1 MLMKAVDVVL
11 KRAEVL
17 KFDAKSGI
25 VDFRIIVNDGKDKA
39 IQRSQLIDDSEE
51 LSKEVFQEIRKKMKD
66 LHRSSSLEDEPLATI
81 TMVRIQGDEEV
92 LIERLT
98 KFFGSIREKVRNA
111 KMKRLSYYDTE
122 RAITGLKTDL
132 T

>member
-1 MLMKAVDVVL
+1 MKAVDVTL

-17 KFDAKSGI
+17 KFDARTGE
-25 VDFRIIVNDGKDKA
+25 VEFRIIINDGKDKA
-39 IQRSQLIDDSEE
+39 IQRSQIIEDSEQ
-51 LSKEVFQEIRKKMKD
+51 LAKDMFQEIRKKMKE
-66 LHRSSSLEDEPLATI
+66 LHKSSSLEDGPLETI

-98 KFFGSIREKVRNA
+98 KFFGSIREKMKNA
-111 KMKRLSYYDTE
+111 KMKKLSYYDIE
-122 RAITGLKTDL
+122 RSIGGLKTDL